1 MRLDE
6 VTQQEKE
13 SQDQAKKIQRYT
25 HSHYQESHKTNNLT
39 VITRMQRF
47 WCRTMPAL
55 HYASVNPYEPCLL
68 DTVGHV
74 LLVPPN
80 PSELYIFPP
89 SSKEF
94 PNILQEGPD
103 GDLQFKLSLLN
114 VSLNLCTRPH
124 LLMEEASTLTSGQGT
139 YQGTVIFL
147 LLFLVIPAM
156 KNVSFFL

>member
-1 MRLDE
+1 
-6 VTQQEKE
+6 
-13 SQDQAKKIQRYT
+13 
-25 HSHYQESHKTNNLT
+25 
-39 VITRMQRF
+39 MQRF

-156 KNVSFFL
+156 KNVSFFLWYEPQVKANLVGFSHKYCSTAPAQHAGRTGCW